1 MKELKIVEPNIFVIF
16 GATGDLTYRKLMPA
30 VYNLYIQDLLPKNFS
45 IVCIGRREFSQEDYS
60 GNVKNSIK
68 EFSKNTFDEEKWKEF
83 SLIFE
88 YLKLDFVKDDT
99 YASLKDLINNLCNKY
114 GCSENIMYYMAV
126 SPEYFSVIAD
136 KLNKN
141 GLVRKDK

>member
-68 EFSKNTFDEEKWKEF
+68 EFSKNTFEEEKLKEF
-83 SLIFE
+83 SFIFE
-88 YLKLDFVKDDT
+88 D
-99 YASLKDLINNLCNKY
+99 
-114 GCSENIMYYMAV
+114 
-126 SPEYFSVIAD
+126 
-136 KLNKN
+136 
-141 GLVRKDK
+141 